1 MFRACGSFL
10 DSLFSCGSTVYGKD
24 DQDFADEHARLAR
37 DALDIY
43 PPIMIQT
50 LNDTSVD

>member
-1 MFRACGSFL
+1 MFRACGSIL

-24 DQDFADEHARLAR
+24 DKELADEQDRLVR
-37 DALDIY
+37 DADA
-43 PPIMIQT
+43 PIMIQT